1 VIKVFPYQEIINLL
15 ERLEAGG
22 WKVELEGENLTV
34 RGNILPKPLMEE
46 IKSKKELIIQFLSG
60 DIKEEKIE
68 THNEP
73 DPNVLLSEP
82 KTCYSCGGHSFWISK
97 HDAHLRCVTCH
108 PPATEEIVTGY
119 INF

>member
-1 VIKVFPYQEIINLL
+1 MIKVFPYQEVTNLL

-22 WKVELEGENLTV
+22 WKVEVEGVNLTV
-34 RGNILPKPLMEE
+34 SGNVLPQPLMEE

-60 DIKEEKIE
+60 DIKEEKIK
-68 THNEP
+68 HDNEP
-73 DPNVLLSEP
+73 DPNVLSSEL

-97 HDAHLRCVTCH
+97 YDAHLRCVKCH
-108 PPATEEIVTGY
+108 PPASEEVVIGY

>member
-1 VIKVFPYQEIINLL
+1 VIKVFPYQEVTNLL

-22 WKVELEGENLTV
+22 WKVEVEGVNLTV
-34 RGNILPKPLMEE
+34 RGNILPQPLIEE
-46 IKSKKELIIQFLSG
+46 IKNKKELIIQFLAG

-73 DPNVLLSEP
+73 EPDILSEP
-82 KTCYSCGGHSFWISK
+82 KVCYSCGGHSFWISK
-97 HDAHLRCVTCH
+97 HDAHLRCVRCH
-108 PPATEEIVTGY
+108 PPASEEVVIGY